1 MSDVWGPAQTESIGR
16 WKYYVS
22 FMDDGTQLTAV
33 LFLKKKGQAF
43 DCIKEYVAVVERKHG
58 KPPRFMRF
66 DNRKELVNEKLR
78 NWAAEKG
85 ITYIL

>member
-1 MSDVWGPAQTESIGR
+1 
-16 WKYYVS
+16 
-22 FMDDGTQLTAV
+22 V

-43 DCIKEYVAVVERKHG
+43 DCIKEYVAVVEQKHG

-66 DNRKELVNEKLR
+66 DNGKELFNEKLR

-85 ITYIL
+85 ITIETSAPYSPSQTGHSVGALLNHNNRNWHLSYGS

>member
-22 FMDDGTQLTAV
+22 FTDDGTRLTAV

-43 DCIKEYVAVVERKHG
+43 DRIKEYVAVVERKHG
-58 KPPRFMRF
+58 KSPRFMRF
-66 DNRKELVNEKLR
+66 DNGKELVNGKTSKLGCRKR
-78 NWAAEKG
+78 N
-85 ITYIL
+85 YN